1 MEDELE
7 KRIAELENQIKIEL
21 INRADIIELNEGFSF
36 GQGNYAMFKQG
47 KHYWGYVVIKK
58 DSGTFTNKQESV
70 GKFKINMRGVIN
82 SFCALSDSEWSSKYF
97 GYTYIQQDSITIC
110 SASENGNTAKLYIDI
125 VVI

>member
-1 MEDELE
+1 MIPNCIKRKQIE

-58 DSGTFTNKQESV
+58 DSGTFTNKN
-70 GKFKINMRGVIN
+70 KK
-82 SFCALSDSEWSSKYF
+82 
-97 GYTYIQQDSITIC
+97 
-110 SASENGNTAKLYIDI
+110 NGN
-125 VVI
+125 